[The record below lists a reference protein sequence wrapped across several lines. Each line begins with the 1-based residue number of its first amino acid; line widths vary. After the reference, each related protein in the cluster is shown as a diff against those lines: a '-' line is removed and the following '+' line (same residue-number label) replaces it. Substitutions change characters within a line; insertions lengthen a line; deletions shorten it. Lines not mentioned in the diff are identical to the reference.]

1 MENKLPTLFLD
12 LANKFVGFIPK
23 LLAGM
28 ALLFLGLLVAWFVK
42 RLVIQLSIALRL
54 ERFLIKLSWGKAFS
68 KADVRHGFYNF
79 IGNIFYFFLL
89 LAFIDL
95 TFIAWDLKF
104 LSDLLGEAISLF
116 PRIVAAAIILGI
128 GWFLALWAANGL
140 VGVLL
145 RENIQRA
152 TAIALYARIAL
163 VVFFSAMALIE
174 LDVASTIVTIGFT
187 TIFITLGVIA
197 TILVVIHGKEL
208 FPKQQQQTDEINRN
222 NNEDSSE

>member
-12 LANKFVGFIPK
+12 LANQFVGLIPK

-28 ALLFLGLLVAWFVK
+28 AMLFLGFLAAWFVK

-145 RENIQRA
+145 RENIKRA
-152 TAIALYARIAL
+152 TAIALYARIVL
-163 VVFFSAMALIE
+163 VVLFTAMALVE
-174 LDVASTIVTIGFT
+174 LDVANGIVTIGFT

-197 TILVVIHGKEL
+197 IVLVALHGKAL
-208 FPKQQQQTDEINRN
+208 FRKPNGLEGDHHENGG
-222 NNEDSSE
+222 D

>member
-28 ALLFLGLLVAWFVK
+28 ALLFLGFLVAWFVK
-42 RLVIQLSIALRL
+42 RLVIQVSIALRL
-54 ERFLIKLSWGKAFS
+54 ERFLIKFRWGKAFS

-79 IGNIFYFFLL
+79 VGNLFYFFIL

-95 TFIAWDLKF
+95 AFIAWDLKF

-116 PRIVAAAIILGI
+116 PRVAAAVIILGI
-128 GWFLALWAANGL
+128 GWFSAVRAASGL
-140 VGVLL
+140 LRVLL
-145 RENIQRA
+145 RENVEQ
-152 TAIALYARIAL
+152 ARVIGIYTRIVL
-163 VVFFSAMALIE
+163 VVLFSAMALVE
-174 LDVASTIVTIGFT
+174 LDVANSIVTIGFT

-197 TILVVIHGKEL
+197 IVYVAMHGKASFE
-208 FPKQQQQTDEINRN
+208 KQNGPEVDK
-222 NNEDSSE
+222 NENGGD

>member
-28 ALLFLGLLVAWFVK
+28 ALLFLGFLVAWFVK
-42 RLVIQLSIALRL
+42 RLVIQVSIALRL
-54 ERFLIKLSWGKAFS
+54 ERFLIKFRWGKAFS

-79 IGNIFYFFLL
+79 VGNLFYFFIL

-95 TFIAWDLKF
+95 AFIAWDLKF

-116 PRIVAAAIILGI
+116 PRIVTAAITLGI
-128 GWFLALWAANGL
+128 GWFLALWVANGL
-140 VGVLL
+140 VRVLL
-145 RENIQRA
+145 RENIKRA
-152 TAIALYARIAL
+152 TAIALYARIVL
-163 VVFFSAMALIE
+163 VVLFSAMALVE
-174 LDVASTIVTIGFT
+174 LDVAGGIVTIGFT

-197 TILVVIHGKEL
+197 IVFVAMHGKAL
-208 FPKQQQQTDEINRN
+208 FEKQNGPEVDK
-222 NNEDSSE
+222 NENGGD

>member
-12 LANKFVGFIPK
+12 LADKFVGFIPK

-42 RLVIQLSIALRL
+42 RLVIQLSIALRP
-54 ERFLIKLSWGKAFS
+54 ERFLIKFRWGKTFS

-79 IGNIFYFFLL
+79 LGNIFFFFIL

-95 TFIAWDLKF
+95 AFIAWDLKF

-116 PRIVAAAIILGI
+116 PRIVAATIILGI
-128 GWFLALWAANGL
+128 GWLIALSVANGL
-140 VGVLL
+140 VGVLF
-145 RENIQRA
+145 RENIKRA
-152 TAIALYARIAL
+152 RAIALYAKIAL
-163 VVFFSAMALIE
+163 VVLFSAMALVE
-174 LDVASTIVTIGFT
+174 LDIANRIVIIGFT

-197 TILVVIHGKEL
+197 IVFAAMHGKAL
-208 FPKQQQQTDEINRN
+208 FEKQHEPEGDK
-222 NNEDSSE
+222 NENGGD